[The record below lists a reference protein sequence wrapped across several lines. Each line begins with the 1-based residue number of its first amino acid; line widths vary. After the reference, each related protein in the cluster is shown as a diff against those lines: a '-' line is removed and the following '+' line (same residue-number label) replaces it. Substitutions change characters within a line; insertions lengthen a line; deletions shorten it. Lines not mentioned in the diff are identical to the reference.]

1 MVYNGDN
8 ITIYG
13 YDIYIYIVSNNIIV
27 IIITTTSVIII
38 ILIYGC
44 YLWLIN
50 V

>member
-13 YDIYIYIVSNNIIV
+13 YDIYIYIISNN
-27 IIITTTSVIII
+27 IIITTTRVIII
-38 ILIYGC
+38 IRLIYGC